1 MGDAIVILGPT
12 CSGKS
17 AVGARLAHRL
27 SGEVIS
33 FDSMQVYRD
42 LPIGTA
48 QPTAEEL
55 SLAPHHLVGFLPLEA
70 PWNVNLFLPKAQ
82 ELLDGLSA
90 RKRAAV
96 FVGGT
101 GLYARA
107 LVYGFSLM
115 PGDPELSE
123 RLRQEGETPEGLQAL
138 REELKSAGDP
148 PVDLLQNPRHLLRAV
163 EVLRLT
169 GTPPWLLKKR
179 HEWPR
184 EGFRQFCLLPDFSRL
199 KERIRVRT
207 AGMLSGGWVEE
218 CERALSLGLESA
230 PTAWQALGYRD
241 LAAWLKAGCPGGR
254 AALQETL
261 ANRTIQYARRQLTW
275 FRHQHPGAEFLEIK
289 EFCGDTADALVEEI
303 LRRLQTPPPNRPATE
318 ENAQA

>member
-1 MGDAIVILGPT
+1 MGAAIVILGPT

-17 AVGARLAHRL
+17 AVAARLAHHL
-27 SGEVIS
+27 PGEVIS

-82 ELLDGLSA
+82 ELLDSLA
-90 RKRAAV
+90 AQKRTAV
-96 FVGGT
+96 LAGGT

-115 PGDPELSE
+115 PSEPELSG
-123 RLRQEGETPEGLQAL
+123 RLRQEAETPEGLQAL
-138 REELKSAGDP
+138 REELKKAGDP

-179 HEWPR
+179 HEWPK
-184 EGFRQFCLLPDFSRL
+184 EGFRQFCLLPVFPAL
-199 KERIRVRT
+199 KERIRRRT
-207 AGMLSGGWVEE
+207 AGMLDANWIEE

-241 LAAWLKAGCPGGR
+241 IAAWLKAGRPGGR
-254 AALQETL
+254 AALQEIL
-261 ANRTIQYARRQLTW
+261 ANRTIQYARRQLAW
-275 FRHQHPGAEFLEIK
+275 FRHQHPGAEFLGFGEYR
-289 EFCGDTADALVEEI
+289 EDTVPTLVEEI
-303 LRRLQTPPPNRPATE
+303 LRRMQTRPTGHPRTE
-318 ENAQA
+318 KNAQA